1 MNRAQVFPLITEYI
15 QKLLN
20 AKKDN
25 KESMTQFVNRMMS
38 YKQVLMDA
46 GQVYADDS
54 DVIGCILA
62 ALDHTVYGTV
72 QDQVTNDPQ
81 ARTKVSALLPILN
94 NKEAMLRISE
104 QKYGSSTS
112 KSTDNQKS
120 SKKRD
125 YGMFGSYTHRGGR
138 HGRGRGR
145 GRNTQS
151 GRSQYAQH
159 DQRRC
164 WICNSTEHLAA
175 QCPNRITAPSTSSAP
190 SAPAHR
196 GGRNSN
202 RGGSQRGRGRTMMH
216 AYSHQTES
224 EEREPKRARV
234 EEQHNQYYPPPAD
247 TEGPHTQP
255 WRE

>member
-1 MNRAQVFPLITEYI
+1 MNKAQVFPLTTEYR

-38 YKQVLMDA
+38 YKQVLVDA

-62 ALDHTVYGTV
+62 ALDHTVYGTI
-72 QDQVTNDPQ
+72 QDQVANDPL
-81 ARTKVSALLPILN
+81 ARTKISALLPILN
-94 NKEAMLRISE
+94 NNEAMLRISE
-104 QKYGSSTS
+104 QKHGSSTPKPAS
-112 KSTDNQKS
+112 NQKS
-120 SKKRD
+120 SKKND
-125 YGMFGSYTHRGGR
+125 YGMFGSYAHRGGR

-145 GRNTQS
+145 GRNTQN
-151 GRSQYAQH
+151 GRDTHAQH

-175 QCPNRITAPSTSSAP
+175 QCPDRVTAPPAS

-202 RGGSQRGRGRTMMH
+202 RGGSQRGRGRTMLH
-216 AYSHQTES
+216 AYAQHQHTES
-224 EEREPKRARV
+224 DEREPKRARV
-234 EEQHNQYYPPPAD
+234 EEQHNQYYPPPASS
-247 TEGPHTQP
+247 EGPHTKP